1 MKRKPMV
8 SCGIA
13 VALALAGCA
22 VALANTSAVVAQDR
36 SANSHV
42 GSALA
47 QEVVEPGEKELI
59 DSITKSSLDRIRKQF
74 PPPALCRSSVMR
86 IRKRTAW

>member
-1 MKRKPMV
+1 MRQLKRMMF
-8 SCGIA
+8 G
-13 VALALAGCA
+13 ALVGCA
-22 VALANTSAVVAQDR
+22 VALANTPAVVAQDR

-47 QEVVEPGEKELI
+47 QKWLSQVKGLI
-59 DSITKSSLDRIRKQF
+59 DSITSSSLDRISAVL
-74 PPPALCRSSVMR
+74 PGTCRSSVMR